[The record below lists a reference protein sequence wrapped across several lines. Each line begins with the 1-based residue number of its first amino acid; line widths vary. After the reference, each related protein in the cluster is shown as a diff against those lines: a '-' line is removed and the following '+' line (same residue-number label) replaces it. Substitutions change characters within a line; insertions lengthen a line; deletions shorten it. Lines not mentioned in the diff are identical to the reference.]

1 MKDEDQHTTAPGH
14 CANCGAQLPPDQP
27 ADNRSCQRCSAA
39 WRRGPG
45 DDQPPTVPGDCANC
59 GAQLP
64 PDQPADNRYCER
76 CSAAWRRETACENGL
91 LSPA

>member
-14 CANCGAQLPPDQP
+14 
-27 ADNRSCQRCSAA
+27 
-39 WRRGPG
+39 
-45 DDQPPTVPGDCANC
+45 CANC